1 MSSKAMKRKGRERI
15 SQDAVINLPTS
26 ASHCK
31 KKPKKQNSF
40 TSCATE
46 LRRSSFSKSLMQHC
60 CVGYLLSSVPQVA
73 GGGCGWSNTQM
84 RYTEICGSLSSEICM
99 SNTRRSVYSMNKLT
113 CQHKSLPSVHTA
125 PTWLGVSEVLACVII
140 LKEMLDKGPFANSP
154 PQVPQRRPPSP
165 WHGRQ
170 R

>member
-1 MSSKAMKRKGRERI
+1 MQSCI
-15 SQDAVINLPTS
+15 SQPQQVI
-26 ASHCK
+26 AK
-31 KKPKKQNSF
+31 KSF
-40 TSCATE
+40 TSCATK

-84 RYTEICGSLSSEICM
+84 RYTEICGSLSNEICM

-140 LKEMLDKGPFANSP
+140 LKEMLDKGPFANRP
-154 PQVPQRRPPSP
+154 PQCHKGGHHHPGIGGRGNRASP
-165 WHGRQ
+165 ELPGCRQ
-170 R
+170 ETALKNSKN